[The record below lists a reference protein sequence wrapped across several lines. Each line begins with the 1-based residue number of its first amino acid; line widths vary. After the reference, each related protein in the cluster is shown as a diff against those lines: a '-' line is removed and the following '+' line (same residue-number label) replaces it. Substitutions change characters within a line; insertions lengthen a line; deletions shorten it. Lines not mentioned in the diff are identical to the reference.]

1 MTDEKTET
9 EAEGAAEPATEQ
21 VSMKADAGETQVASE
36 KLKAVFRMGTRQY
49 CAGVGDLVSIP
60 DYPNA
65 WKNKENAF
73 PFEREI
79 RADVLLVTGDR
90 TIIGTPSIP
99 GARVTLELTEFKRG
113 KKVINF
119 KRRRRKHSSK
129 RTKGHKWLVFDFI
142 VKSLE
147 LPTSGTEASAA
158 AST

>member
-1 MTDEKTET
+1 MTEEKSET
-9 EAEGAAEPATEQ
+9 EAEGAAEPAAEQ
-21 VSMKADAGETQVASE
+21 GGIKADVGENPGASE
-36 KLKAVFRMGTRQY
+36 KLKAVFRMGARQY

-65 WKNKENAF
+65 WKDKENVF

-99 GARVTLELTEFKRG
+99 GAQVTLELADLNRG

-129 RTKGHKWLVFDFI
+129 RTKGYKWLVFDFI

-147 LPTSGTEASAA
+147 LPKSETEASAA
-158 AST
+158 AGT